1 MSRSPTIIVQAR
13 MTSTRLPGKVLAP
26 IAGRPMLAWQL
37 DRLRR
42 VRDDVAVAVAT
53 SDGPSDDPIVDLCGE
68 LGVPV
73 VRGSEADVLDRYRV
87 AAATLRADPV
97 IRITSDCPL
106 IDPAVSRAVLE
117 LFERGEA
124 DYASNTLERTFPRG
138 LDTEVLSSETL
149 AAAWHEASQP
159 FEREHVTPYI
169 YRNPSRFRLRNLRN
183 ERDEGYRRWTVDTP
197 ADLAFARAVYERL
210 EADAVTFDANDVRE
224 LLRREPALEAL
235 NAAVEQKPLG
245 A

>member
-73 VRGSEADVLDRYRV
+73 VRGSESDVLDRYHV
-87 AAATLRADPV
+87 AAATLSADPV
-97 IRITSDCPL
+97 IRVTSDCPL

-138 LDTEVLSSETL
+138 LDTEVLSVETL
-149 AAAWHEASQP
+149 AAAWREASQP

-183 ERDEGYRRWTVDTP
+183 ERDEGDRRWTVDTP

-210 EADAVTFDANDVRE
+210 EVDAVTFDANDVRE